1 MHWLVPLLT
10 LITNQYVY
18 SLKWKE
24 VKKNT
29 NTIKRNADQ
38 KQDRGM
44 QLSLLSITDKVH
56 ENCMTSE
63 VFSTNWT
70 LKRYKQSSD
79 LKKSFNLF
87 LQILKEINKYIFY
100 LYDHF
105 VSTNMKWFD
114 LAPGFTFV
122 TTREA
127 AYLKEGAYFFTIF
140 WETSECKT
148 KLWCLFDW

>member
-38 KQDRGM
+38 KKDRGM

-63 VFSTNWT
+63 VFSTN
-70 LKRYKQSSD
+70 
-79 LKKSFNLF
+79 
-87 LQILKEINKYIFY
+87 
-100 LYDHF
+100 
-105 VSTNMKWFD
+105 
-114 LAPGFTFV
+114 
-122 TTREA
+122 
-127 AYLKEGAYFFTIF
+127 
-140 WETSECKT
+140 
-148 KLWCLFDW
+148 